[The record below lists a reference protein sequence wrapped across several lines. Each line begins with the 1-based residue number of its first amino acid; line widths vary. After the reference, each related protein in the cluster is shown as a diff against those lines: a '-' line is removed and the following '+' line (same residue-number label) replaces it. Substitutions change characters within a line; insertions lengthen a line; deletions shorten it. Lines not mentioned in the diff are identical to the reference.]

1 MSKPSW
7 VSPRLDTSARTK
19 SGSCFTRRSHGCAWD
34 WTDVQNADSLQQRP
48 DGLDLAAKHALLGV
62 LTRLLPTHTE
72 EIERVSFAAG
82 SADGTT
88 RPR

>member
-1 MSKPSW
+1 
-7 VSPRLDTSARTK
+7 
-19 SGSCFTRRSHGCAWD
+19 
-34 WTDVQNADSLQQRP
+34 VQNADSLQQRP